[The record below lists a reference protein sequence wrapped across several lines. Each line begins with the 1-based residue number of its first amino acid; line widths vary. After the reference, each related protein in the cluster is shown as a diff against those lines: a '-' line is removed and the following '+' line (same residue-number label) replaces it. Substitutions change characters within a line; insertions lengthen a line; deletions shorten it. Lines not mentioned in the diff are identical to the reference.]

1 MRTRLLHIRVNVSD
15 FETARRFYRLVL
27 GFEEAGAY
35 PPENPVYVEYTMAE
49 GMGSAV
55 FAIEQRQ
62 PVAGNT
68 ASGAVRL
75 TFVVQDIRRLWVQWR
90 GVVDVVEPYDEL
102 AADAPPYF
110 AIRDS
115 DGNELGFVQE

>member
-1 MRTRLLHIRVNVSD
+1 MKTRLLHLRVNVSD
-15 FETARRFYRLVL
+15 LAAARRFYRLVL

-35 PPENPVYVEYTMAE
+35 PPENPVYTEYTTVD
-49 GMGSAV
+49 GAV

-62 PVAGNT
+62 PVAGST

-90 GVVDVVEPYDEL
+90 GVVDVVDPYDEL

-110 AIRDS
+110 AIRDL

>member
-1 MRTRLLHIRVNVSD
+1 MKTRLLHARVNVSD
-15 FETARRFYRLVL
+15 LASARRFYRLVL

-35 PPENPVYVEYTMAE
+35 PPENPVYVEYALTE
-49 GMGSAV
+49 GAV
-55 FAIEQRQ
+55 FAIEQRR
-62 PVAGNT
+62 PVAMGA

-75 TFVVQDIRRLWVQWR
+75 TFVVEDVRRLWVQWR
-90 GVVDVVEPYDEL
+90 GVVDAIEAYDDL

-110 AIRDS
+110 AIRDP